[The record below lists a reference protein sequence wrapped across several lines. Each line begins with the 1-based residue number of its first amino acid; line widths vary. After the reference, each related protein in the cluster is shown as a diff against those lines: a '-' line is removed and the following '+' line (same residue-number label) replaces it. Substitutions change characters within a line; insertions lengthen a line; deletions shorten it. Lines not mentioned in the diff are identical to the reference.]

1 MIVITQHA
9 SMTTII
15 TKNYLQLLT
24 NEPANTRKKPL
35 NREERKQWKKHVKEA
50 VDHIEELVLKC
61 AENGSHKFVMEG
73 FASRSPSKM
82 RKEWK
87 RSIAEYNV
95 INVGSYPYTGIY
107 ISDRCVKDLVYK
119 LRMRFPDCNISN
131 LAIDVIEH
139 WGLPEHAVVRFLI
152 VDWS

>member
-1 MIVITQHA
+1 MILIYQHI

-15 TKNYLQLLT
+15 TKKYLQLLT
-24 NEPANTRKKPL
+24 NEPASTCKKPL
-35 NREERKQWKKHVKEA
+35 SKEERKQWKKHVKEA
-50 VDHIEELVLKC
+50 VDHIEELVLKS

-95 INVGSYPYTGIY
+95 INVDY
-107 ISDRCVKDLVYK
+107 C
-119 LRMRFPDCNISN
+119 
-131 LAIDVIEH
+131 A
-139 WGLPEHAVVRFLI
+139 
-152 VDWS
+152 